1 MEAEVSPLPRELTT
15 PPVTKMCFVIARQS
29 LRGRVFQPHYI
40 ARRATNNQRS
50 RSGRVKMSSSGPARP
65 ASPAVA
71 VPLNERG
78 IIGRRVHAAV
88 RFAHDPDVDRAPR
101 PED

>member
-1 MEAEVSPLPRELTT
+1 MEAEVSPLPRELSA
-15 PPVTKMCFVIARQS
+15 PAVTKICFVIARQS

-50 RSGRVKMSSSGPARP
+50 RSSRVKMLLRGAARP
-65 ASPAVA
+65 TFPALA
-71 VPLNERG
+71 VPLHERG

-88 RFAHDPDVDRAPR
+88 RFAHGSDVNRAP
-101 PED
+101 